1 MIAHSNSPAS
11 SLSMRPVKNRAALFV
26 GTALAIGLLAGCSTT
41 GMTARTNAASRAQTA
56 LTKGDTAKAI
66 KLAEAAVA
74 ANPQDA
80 ALRVLLG
87 QAYLKAGRFQSAT
100 TTFDDA
106 MKLGDNSARNAL
118 SLALAKTGAGDLQGA
133 LAVLDDW
140 RGEIPAGDLGLALAL
155 AGEPERGV
163 AVLADALRSG
173 DNTPK
178 IRQNLAY
185 AYALAGQWREARTM
199 AAQDVPGDVLGDR
212 MTEWASTIRPE
223 QHQARVAA
231 LLGTP
236 LRGDSGQP
244 AALALVNN
252 PTMEQLATQTTADPA
267 APVVTPEPARPAIA
281 AASELPTEL
290 PAAAPESAA
299 PAPVLADATPVTAI
313 PQAMIVEPEQ
323 VVATAPANSANQ
335 VRFYSEPVI
344 QTVMARPARVSV
356 RNTVK
361 AAPTKA
367 QGTHL
372 VQLGS
377 FASQQGA
384 RRAWGIYTAR
394 DASLANYRMT
404 IAPAVVRGQTVWR
417 VAAGGISGSG
427 AATGLCN
434 QVKNHGGACFAYAGK
449 AQNMAPA
456 AVPGGPVQDVS
467 GPQRARR
474 R

>member
-1 MIAHSNSPAS
+1 MTAHLNSPV
-11 SLSMRPVKNRAALFV
+11 RHIALV
-26 GTALAIGLLAGCSTT
+26 AGTALAIGLLAGCSTT
-41 GMTARTNAASRAQTA
+41 GMTARANAALRAQAA

-66 KLAEAAVA
+66 SLSEAAVTA
-74 ANPQDA
+74 SPHDA

-87 QAYLKAGRFQSAT
+87 QAYLKAGRFQSAAV
-100 TTFDDA
+100 TFDDA
-106 MKLGDNSARNAL
+106 MKLGDNTARNAL
-118 SLALAKTGAGDLQGA
+118 SLALAKTGAGDLRGA

-185 AYALAGQWREARTM
+185 AYALAGRWREARTM

-212 MTEWASTIRPE
+212 MTEWASTIAPE

-252 PTMEQLATQTTADPA
+252 PTMEQLATQTTANPA
-267 APVVTPEPARPAIA
+267 APVVAPEAVSPMAPVQTAS
-281 AASELPTEL
+281 ASELP
-290 PAAAPESAA
+290 PAAESPASGTTQALAEARAQVSPEMTSSA
-299 PAPVLADATPVTAI
+299 V
-313 PQAMIVEPEQ
+313 QASQQEQ
-323 VVATAPANSANQ
+323 VVATTPANSAGR

-344 QTVMARPARVSV
+344 QSVMSRPARVSQY
-356 RNTVK
+356 NPVK
-361 AAPTKA
+361 AAPTTVK
-367 QGTHL
+367 GTHL

-377 FASQQGA
+377 FSSPQGA
-384 RRAWGIYTAR
+384 RRAWGIYSAR
-394 DASLANYRMT
+394 NAALSNYRMT
-404 IAPAVVRGQTVWR
+404 ITPAVVKGQAVWR
-417 VAAGGISGSG
+417 VAAGGINGSG
-427 AATGLCN
+427 AANGLCS
-434 QVKNHGGACFAYAGK
+434 QVKNHGGNCFAYAGK
-449 AQNMAPA
+449 MHGS
-456 AVPGGPVQDVS
+456 VPGVAPSVPGQDVS